1 MSFTQS
7 MNRETIILTLRKP
20 ITNLILFI
28 LTFFTTT
35 AMGLFQ
41 WSLSFYAA
49 KGIINYNI
57 LNYSGNNIIKYYS
70 QVLLENKFL
79 MMEAIKYSL
88 ALLIFLLAHEFG
100 HYLACKHHG
109 VQATLPYLIPV
120 PFAFGTMG
128 AVIKMRGPIPNKKV
142 LFDIGIAGPLAGF
155 TVALPLLYY
164 GIKNS
169 FFINPISGGAIYF
182 GEPIIWKI
190 FHLLIFGSYSNGK
203 ELMAHPV
210 AFASWFALLATA
222 LNLFPMGQLDGGHIL
237 YALLGRKAIIVFKVF
252 FGFIVALVLIWP
264 YWIVWVIIG
273 WFLGLKHPPVLDET
287 VPLGTDRKILS
298 IIAALIF
305 ILCFIIIPIQYK

>member
-1 MSFTQS
+1 MKK
-7 MNRETIILTLRKP
+7 ETIILILRKP
-20 ITNLILFI
+20 IINIILFI

-41 WSLSFYAA
+41 WSFSFYAA

-57 LNYSGNNIIKYYS
+57 LNYSGKNIIKYYF

-79 MMEAIKYSL
+79 MTEAIKYSL

-100 HYLACKHHG
+100 HYLACRYHG

-128 AVIKMRGPIPNKKV
+128 AVIKMRGPIQNKKA

-155 TVALPLLYY
+155 TIALPLLYY
-164 GIKNS
+164 GIRNS

-190 FHLLIFGSYSNGK
+190 IHLLIFGSYSNGK
-203 ELMAHPV
+203 ELIANPV
-210 AFASWFALLATA
+210 ALASWFALLATA

-237 YALLGRKAIIVFKVF
+237 YALLGRKALAVYKIF
-252 FGFIVALVLIWP
+252 FIFIAVLVLIWP

-273 WFLGLKHPPVLDET
+273 WFLGLKHPPILDET
-287 VPLGTDRKILS
+287 EPLGTGRKILAL
-298 IIAALIF
+298 IAAVIF
-305 ILCFIIIPIQYK
+305 ILSFIVIPIQYK